1 MKKLF
6 TLLGVILSKIL
17 PLVIIGANLLYKDE
31 SWNLTFMGSV
41 LAAIVIYFAWL
52 RPMDKKVH
60 IWEIQNEYKFFVVN
74 YKQLKVIII
83 FGLVWWMWHGLQ
95 SDFDT
100 VNTTIQYIFISLTL
114 GWVSTLIGLEV

>member
-6 TLLGVILSKIL
+6 TLVGVILSKIL
-17 PLVIIGANLLYKDE
+17 PLIIIGANLLYKDE

>member
-6 TLLGVILSKIL
+6 TLIGVALSKIT
-17 PLVIIGANLLYKDE
+17 PLIIIGANLLYKDE